1 MTTKAQMSAL
11 TATGDTVKTLIDTI
25 TMIQSA
31 KKIIGIWCYAIAGAA
46 LTTAEAATG
55 VVEFESDDSP
65 IAPLQLPLDVVNM
78 LTGGAVAFNPRI
90 FPVDIP
96 INGQAKI
103 KGSVTMDMA
112 QTGGL
117 KARFG
122 FIIEAD

>member
-1 MTTKAQMSAL
+1 MTIKAQMSAL

-31 KKIIGIWCYAIAGAA
+31 KKIIGIWCYAIAGAV

-55 VVEFESDDSP
+55 VIEFESDDAP
-65 IAPLQLPLDVVNM
+65 IAPLQLPLDVVSM
-78 LTGGAVAFNPRI
+78 LTGGAVAFSPRI

-96 INGQAKI
+96 VSGQSKI

>member
-1 MTTKAQMSAL
+1 MATKAQMSAL

-31 KKIIGIWCYAIAGAA
+31 KRIIGIWCYAVAAAGLTIA
-46 LTTAEAATG
+46 ESVTG

-65 IAPLQLPLDVVNM
+65 IAPLQLPLDIVNM
-78 LTGGAVAFNPRI
+78 LTSGAVAFNPRI

-103 KGSVTMDMA
+103 KGSVTMDMT
-112 QTGGL
+112 QTSAF